1 MAWVSCQDCYHY
13 CKWYIIIH
21 KTNKPLLTQKEGN
34 DDSQY
39 NKDPYKDKGKC
50 RGLAEV
56 AIPWICVT
64 DKLKWSWKI
73 HMDLKMP
80 RLGNRYR
87 VLR

>member
-50 RGLAEV
+50 RGS
-56 AIPWICVT
+56 CY
-64 DKLKWSWKI
+64 S
-73 HMDLKMP
+73 MDLC
-80 RLGNRYR
+80 YR
-87 VLR
+87 QTKVVMEDTYGLEDAKIR